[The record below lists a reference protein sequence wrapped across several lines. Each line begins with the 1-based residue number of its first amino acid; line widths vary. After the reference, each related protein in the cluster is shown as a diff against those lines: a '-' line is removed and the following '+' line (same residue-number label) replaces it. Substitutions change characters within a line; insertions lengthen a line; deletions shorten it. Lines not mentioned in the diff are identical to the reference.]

1 MGNLNS
7 KPFLNTDSLEMSNV
21 EEHIF
26 LARVA
31 EQAERFEDMV
41 DQLEK
46 VMQEKGADVSSDERN
61 LLSVAFK
68 NLISSK
74 RAACRTIAAIE
85 QNPKYSKF
93 SDALAQYKASI
104 ETKLQEDCQRIV
116 DMINKHV
123 LGKPCDGEPKA
134 FFVKMVGD
142 YYRYIAENAKGANL
156 EQVKQNA
163 LAAYNQA
170 NEITLPPCN
179 PIKLG
184 LALNFSVFHYEVMKN
199 HKAACDLAD
208 KALQEALDKIDELEE
223 DDFRDAKSIIELL
236 KENLTLWKEED
247 EEQNQID
254 DL

>member
-1 MGNLNS
+1 MAD
-7 KPFLNTDSLEMSNV
+7 TDTN
-21 EEHIF
+21 IF

-41 DQLEK
+41 DFLGKVLEG
-46 VMQEKGADVSSDERN
+46 KGGDVSADERN

-68 NLISSK
+68 NLISGK

-93 SDALAQYKASI
+93 GEALATYKANI
-104 ETKLQEDCQRIV
+104 ETQLYNDCENVIK
-116 DMINKHV
+116 MINTKV
-123 LGKPCDGEPKA
+123 LAKECQPEAKA

-142 YYRYIAENAKGANL
+142 YYRYIAENAKDQIL
-156 EQVKQNA
+156 EDVKTKA
-163 LAAYNQA
+163 LESYDQA
-170 NEITLPPCN
+170 NKIELPPCN

-199 HKAACDLAD
+199 HKAACQLAD
-208 KALQEALDKIDELEE
+208 EALQNALDKIDELEE

-236 KENLTLWKEED
+236 KENLTLWKEE
-247 EEQNQID
+247 EEDGNDNAID